1 MNYSNYSES
10 LSTTDSC
17 GINQPS
23 IITKTV
29 LVIAYI
35 ILVFIACLGNAFVIY
50 LVRTTKE
57 LKRAT
62 FNYLII
68 NMAVAD
74 VLDVVLA
81 SALSVSFTFVRSQW
95 IPGLVGEISCR
106 LVYFLLLTSIGLS
119 ISTLVIMSVD
129 RYLAIVH
136 STRKTMTPSTTRRCI
151 AASWIISAIAAS
163 SYLYKMDLRKDKD
176 VYLCISLWSTNRE
189 LNFFYFKVEQV
200 VKFALYYALPLLAI
214 GLANALTGHTL
225 RQRRPIGCSQTQ
237 AKIDR
242 QNQKIYMLLVTI
254 VFLFAIC
261 WMFAHVNHIM
271 NAFQTEQYCKLPTS
285 IPLFFFWVSHANSAI
300 NPIVYF
306 VFNGKFR
313 QGLRKSLRRRVN
325 GDQTTNVLS
334 QENLAFDNI
343 ELESKGVQSSK

>member
-10 LSTTDSC
+10 LSPNDSC

-23 IITKTV
+23 IITKTG

-35 ILVFIACLGNAFVIY
+35 VLVFMACLGNTFVIY
-50 LVRTTKE
+50 LVRTTEE
-57 LKRAT
+57 LKRAA
-62 FNYLII
+62 FNYLIV
-68 NMAVAD
+68 NMAIAD

-106 LVYFLLLTSIGLS
+106 LVHFLFLTSIGLS

-136 STRKTMTPSTTRRCI
+136 STRKTMTPSTTKRCI
-151 AASWIISAIAAS
+151 AASWVISAIVGS
-163 SYLYKMDLRKDKD
+163 SYLYKRDLRKDKD

-189 LNFFYFKVEQV
+189 LNIFYHKVEQV

-237 AKIDR
+237 ARIDGQNRKIF
-242 QNQKIYMLLVTI
+242 MLLVTV

-261 WMFAHVNHIM
+261 
-271 NAFQTEQYCKLPTS
+271 
-285 IPLFFFWVSHANSAI
+285 
-300 NPIVYF
+300 
-306 VFNGKFR
+306 
-313 QGLRKSLRRRVN
+313 
-325 GDQTTNVLS
+325 
-334 QENLAFDNI
+334 
-343 ELESKGVQSSK
+343 